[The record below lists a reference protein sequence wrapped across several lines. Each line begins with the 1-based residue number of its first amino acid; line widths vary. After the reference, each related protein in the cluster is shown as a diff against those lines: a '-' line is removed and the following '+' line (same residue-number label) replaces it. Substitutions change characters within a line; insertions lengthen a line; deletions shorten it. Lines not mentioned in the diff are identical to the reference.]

1 MNKLKR
7 FMPVLI
13 FFLILFTLNC
23 CGGAKSSKIKV
34 SSEEISVAASLCDE
48 QLLISTAQKNE
59 MVKITSSGMLQMYL
73 DEKTM
78 SVCIYDT
85 ANKKFYKSLPE
96 ESRNEAASTINI
108 GVILGGKE
116 YTLTSQ
122 SDSLAFSCTKYK
134 KTKSGIVIT
143 YNFRQ
148 SLENGKKLNI
158 SLPVSYTLSDGMLSV
173 KVECDKI
180 SCDGDGIIHSIELLP
195 YFGTDVDAA
204 KGDYIVLPDGCGA
217 IMDLEEQSSENISV
231 RIPVYGSDSATD
243 DTSSS
248 SALIAAFGR
257 KCGDNGY
264 VCLVSDGEAMCEIN
278 SEKACLTSGYNR
290 AWSSFII
297 TPVKFF
303 EKNIYVS
310 DNSYKGEIS
319 LSYRFLSND
328 NANYI
333 GMASAVRELLIRESK
348 LRENGLDENLD
359 YPFNLTLV
367 LSQTDKGESG
377 DNSENY
383 LTNFNES
390 YELLTSLKAKG
401 LTNVNVRLKGLYSSG
416 TKINEALGTKEELDL
431 LLSTQDEGGV
441 RLYGDYSLYSG
452 GYSAVTIDSK
462 KTGLTSIKKINS
474 SLNSF
479 ITQLRQENIK
489 GVSISD
495 VGESL
500 NCDFSDKEFSIRQN
514 VKDSLYNMLSSVF
527 ASKKLMI
534 GSGNLYSIKYAS
546 QIIDLPC
553 VSSLSDKPYFS
564 DVPFIQGILHGI
576 VDYSHQAA
584 NLTSNTKEQ
593 MLKAAEYGALPHYQW
608 HCSSDADE
616 ENENTYYMLTLGEAK
631 AYYDKM
637 KNDFS
642 PLRTRRITSHEKIK
656 DNVYLTRFGED
667 AGVYVNYSDKAV
679 SVAGITIDAMSY
691 ALIS

>member
-7 FMPVLI
+7 FMPILI

-34 SSEEISVAASLCDE
+34 SGEEISVSASLCDE
-48 QLLISTAQKNE
+48 KLLISTAPKNE

-85 ANKKFYKSLPE
+85 TNKKFYKSLPE
-96 ESRNEAASTINI
+96 EKRNEATSTVNVS
-108 GVILGGKE
+108 VILGGKE

-122 SDSLAFSCTKYK
+122 SDCLAFSCTKYK
-134 KTKSGIVIT
+134 KTKSGIIIT

-148 SLENGKKLNI
+148 SLENGKKLDI
-158 SLPVSYTLSDGMLSV
+158 SLPVSYILSDGMLSV
-173 KVECDKI
+173 KVECNKI

-195 YFGTDVDAA
+195 YFGADVNGS

-217 IMDLEEQSSENISV
+217 IMDLEEKSSEKTSV
-231 RIPVYGSDSATD
+231 SIPVYGSDSATD
-243 DTSSS
+243 DPGTS
-248 SALIAAFGR
+248 SALIASFGR

-264 VCLVSDGEAMCEIN
+264 VCLVSDGEAMCEIKA
-278 SEKACLTSGYNR
+278 EKACLTSGYNR
-290 AWSSFII
+290 AWSSFVI
-297 TPVKFF
+297 TPVKFS
-303 EKNIYVS
+303 EKNVYIS

-348 LRENGLDENLD
+348 LRENSLDEDMD

-367 LSQTDKGESG
+367 LSQTNKDKGA
-377 DNSENY
+377 DDSEYY

-441 RLYGDYSLYSG
+441 CLYGDYSLYSG
-452 GYSAVTIDSK
+452 GYSAVAIDSK
-462 KTGLTSIKKINS
+462 KTDLTSIKKINS

-479 ITQLRQENIK
+479 ITQLRQENIN

-495 VGESL
+495 VGENLS
-500 NCDFSDKEFSIRQN
+500 CDFSDKGFSIRQN
-514 VKDSLYNMLSSVF
+514 VKNSLYNTLSSIF

-534 GSGNLYSIKYAS
+534 SFGNLYSIKYAS

-584 NLTSNTKEQ
+584 NLTLNTKEQ

-608 HCSSDADE
+608 HCSSGADE
-616 ENENTYYMLTLGEAK
+616 ENESTYYMLTLGEAK

-637 KNDFS
+637 KSDFS